1 MDGDGLFKCAMTS
14 LAPNLKR
21 TWVLHPSV
29 DAHLVTEFWLTHL
42 LNSKQKRIITVRE
55 CARAQGFPDHYVFE
69 SADSNP
75 QKMVDNV
82 RQVAANVSI
91 N

>member
-1 MDGDGLFKCAMTS
+1 MDGNGPFKCAMTS

-21 TWVLHPSV
+21 TWVIHPSV
-29 DAHLVTEFWLTHL
+29 NARLVTEFWLTDL
-42 LNSKQKRIITVRE
+42 PDSKQKRIISVRE
-55 CARAQGFPDHYVFE
+55 CARAQGFPDHYVFK

-82 RQVAANVSI
+82 RQVAAMFR
-91 N
+91 